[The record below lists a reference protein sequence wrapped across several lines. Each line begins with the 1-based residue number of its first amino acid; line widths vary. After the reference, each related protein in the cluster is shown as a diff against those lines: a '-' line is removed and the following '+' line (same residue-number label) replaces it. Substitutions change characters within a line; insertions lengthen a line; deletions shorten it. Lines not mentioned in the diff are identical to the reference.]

1 MALTEEDKKFIDR
14 SNKDSIKE
22 FFQGFWELNLE
33 PVLNDIYGELKRLNG
48 KVNDLDGKVNDL
60 DGKVNNIDSKV
71 SDLDSKVEDLTLE
84 VKANSRKLDSEI
96 SYRDRLEKRVKVLEK
111 AH

>member
-48 KVNDLDGKVNDL
+48 KVNDLDGKVN
-60 DGKVNNIDSKV
+60 NIDSKV
-71 SDLDSKVEDLTLE
+71 SDLDSKVEDLTFE